1 MGDKGDDFYGGM
13 GNYQVFKGLGY
24 KRTGSFIINF
34 FKRLSLHLG
43 SPEPN
48 YTQNPRL
55 IFGKGYF

>member
-24 KRTGSFIINF
+24 KRTGIFIMNF

-43 SPEPN
+43 PPEPN
-48 YTQNPRL
+48 
-55 IFGKGYF
+55 